1 MMAEVDVALTDYVL
15 AIECAAFA
23 YALEP
28 SDALA
33 RWLASMFAALAIGSA
48 AGGTVHGFCRDGS
61 AGERILWPLALFA
74 LGLAALSAWGAGA
87 CLVASDAWGA
97 CIVAFACV
105 AWLTYGAA
113 VVAGARTFAVAMAN
127 VLGASA
133 FLTVGLVLEFV
144 RAHERGALLAAAGM
158 GLVFAGAGMQQA
170 RVACPGLRLTHNG
183 LFHVV
188 QAAALAILFCGA
200 RRLTG
205 RY

>member
-33 RWLASMFAALAIGSA
+33 HWLASMFAALAIGSA

-61 AGERILWPLALFA
+61 AGERILWPLALLA

-97 CIVAFACV
+97 RIVAFACV
-105 AWLTYGAA
+105 AWLAYGAA
-113 VVAGARTFAVAMAN
+113 VVAGARTFAVAIAN

-144 RAHERGALLAAAGM
+144 RDERGALVAAAGM
-158 GLVFAGAGMQQA
+158 GLVFAGAGMQHA
-170 RVACPGLRLTHNG
+170 RVACPRLHLTHNG
-183 LFHVV
+183 LFHIV
-188 QAAALAILFCGA
+188 QSAALALLFCGA

-205 RY
+205 RS

>member
-23 YALEP
+23 CALEP
-28 SDALA
+28 SDALP

-48 AGGTVHGFCRDGS
+48 AGGTVHGFCRAGS
-61 AGERILWPLALFA
+61 IGERVLWPLALLA
-74 LGLAALSAWGAGA
+74 LGLASLSAWGAGA
-87 CLVASDAWGA
+87 CLVASDAWVA
-97 CIVAFACV
+97 RIVAFAGV
-105 AWLTYGAA
+105 ACLAYAAA
-113 VVAGARTFAVAMAN
+113 VVAGAQTFAFAIAN
-127 VLGASA
+127 LLVASA
-133 FLTVGLVLEFV
+133 FLTVGLATEFV
-144 RAHERGALLAAAGM
+144 RTHESGALVAAAGM
-158 GLVFAGAGMQQA
+158 GLVFAGAGMQHA
-170 RVACPGLRLTHNG
+170 RVACRGLHLTHNG